1 MLCGPS
7 PAYLRVDTWRKGEKG
22 VGNKACPLDGAS
34 EGDGGS
40 KARARRR
47 CWLSRDNSLRTGRT
61 AKTTVA
67 TSAHVIIMIINFSRF
82 RRFALFPPAYLL
94 AEAAEPLTVT
104 LRFICLTTT
113 LSYSS

>member
-7 PAYLRVDTWRKGEKG
+7 LAYLRVNTWRKGEKG
-22 VGNKACPLDGAS
+22 IGNKACPLDGAS

-67 TSAHVIIMIINFSRF
+67 TSAHVIIMIIKFSRF
-82 RRFALFPPAYLL
+82 RRFALFQINAYLL
-94 AEAAEPLTVT
+94 AETLTAT
-104 LRFICLTTT
+104 LRFICLTMTP
-113 LSYSS
+113 LIRLE